1 VLRLLVIGVAGRMGQ
16 AVVRA
21 ALERADLRISGG
33 ITTPDNPHLG
43 RDLGE
48 LAGVGTLGVSA
59 TDDLSAGL
67 MECDVAVDFSSPTV
81 TATHLAGC
89 VATGK
94 PLVIGTTGLSAD
106 TYRELERTARHIALL
121 VAPNTSMGL
130 TLLLEISRQCARAL
144 PLQFD
149 AEILDSHHRDK
160 RDAPS
165 GTALA
170 LGEAIAE
177 ARGVEFDRHAAQG
190 HHPAAVR
197 RQGDIGFASLR
208 GGDVVG
214 EHTVIFAGNGEQLV
228 LGHRV
233 TDRVVFARGALEA
246 AAWLATRPPGRY
258 TMRDVLFKS
267 GA

>member
-1 VLRLLVIGVAGRMGQ
+1 VLHLLLIGAAGKMGQ

-21 ALERADLRISGG
+21 ALQRPDIRISGG
-33 ITTPDNPHLG
+33 ILNHGSAYLG
-43 RDLGE
+43 LDLGAI
-48 LAGVGTLGVSA
+48 AGVGPLGVCA
-59 TDDLSAGL
+59 TEDLSEGL
-67 MECDVAVDFSSPTV
+67 MECDVAVDFSSPSV
-81 TATHLAGC
+81 TATHLAAC
-89 VATGK
+89 CATGK

-121 VAPNTSMGL
+121 VAPNTSLGL
-130 TLLLEISRQCARAL
+130 TVLLETAQQCARVL

-149 AEILDSHHRDK
+149 AEILDAHHRTK

-177 ARGVEFDRHAAQG
+177 ARGLSFDPNSARSP
-190 HHPAAVR
+190 HPESAR
-197 RQGDIGFASLR
+197 REGEIGFASLR

-214 EHTVIFAGNGEQLV
+214 EHTVIFAGTGEQLV
-228 LGHRV
+228 LSHRV
-233 TDRVVFARGALEA
+233 TDRAVFARGAIEA
-246 AAWLATRPPGRY
+246 AVWLAERSPGRY